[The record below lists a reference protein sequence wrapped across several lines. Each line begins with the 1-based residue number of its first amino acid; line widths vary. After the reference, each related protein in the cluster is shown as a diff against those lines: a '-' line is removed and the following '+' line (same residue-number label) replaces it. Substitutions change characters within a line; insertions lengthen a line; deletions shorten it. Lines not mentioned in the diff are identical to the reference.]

1 MVQVTAKFIDE
12 LKILPRL
19 AFLCQIVLTWKVCM
33 WYMTLPDPSV
43 AQSSFV
49 SIVTAMLSA
58 SFALWLGKEA
68 KTDRGN
74 VNVTSS
80 DRSDY

>member
-33 WYMTLPDPSV
+33 WYMTLPDPSI

-74 VNVTSS
+74 VNVTNS

>member
-74 VNVTSS
+74 VNATNS

>member
-1 MVQVTAKFIDE
+1 MVQVTAKFMDE

-33 WYMTLPDPSV
+33 WYMTLPDPSI

-74 VNVTSS
+74 VNVTNS

>member
-1 MVQVTAKFIDE
+1 MVQITAKYIDE
-12 LKILPRL
+12 LKLLPRL

-68 KTDRGN
+68 KTDRGTGN
-74 VNVTSS
+74 ATVSNNS
-80 DRSDY
+80 DC

>member
-1 MVQVTAKFIDE
+1 MVQITASYIDE

-19 AFLCQIVLTWKVCM
+19 AFLCQIILTWKVCM

-68 KTDRGN
+68 KTDRGIKN
-74 VNVTSS
+74 ASS
-80 DRSDY
+80 TDRADY

>member
-1 MVQVTAKFIDE
+1 MVQLTASYIDQ

-58 SFALWLGKEA
+58 SFALWLGKES
-68 KTDRGN
+68 KTFQGN
-74 VNVTSS
+74 TH
-80 DRSDY
+80 D

>member
-1 MVQVTAKFIDE
+1 MVQLTASYIDE

-43 AQSSFV
+43 AQSSVV

-74 VNVTSS
+74 SNVTKF
-80 DRSDY
+80 DRADS

>member
-74 VNVTSS
+74 VNVTNS

>member
-19 AFLCQIVLTWKVCM
+19 AFLCQIVLTQKVCM
-33 WYMTLPDPSV
+33 WYMTLPDPSI

-68 KTDRGN
+68 KTDRGT
-74 VNVTSS
+74 VNVTNS

>member
-19 AFLCQIVLTWKVCM
+19 AFLCQIVLTWRVCM

-74 VNVTSS
+74 VNVTNS

>member
-1 MVQVTAKFIDE
+1 MVQLTASYIDQ

-58 SFALWLGKEA
+58 SFALWLGKES
-68 KTDRGN
+68 KTFQGN
-74 VNVTSS
+74 NH
-80 DRSDY
+80 D

>member
-1 MVQVTAKFIDE
+1 MVKLTASYIDE

-74 VNVTSS
+74 INVAKS
-80 DRSDY
+80 DRADC

>member
-1 MVQVTAKFIDE
+1 MVKITAEYLDS

-19 AFLCQIVLTWKVCM
+19 AFLAQILLTWKVCL

-68 KTDRGN
+68 KTDRG
-74 VNVTSS
+74 S
-80 DRSDY
+80 

>member
-1 MVQVTAKFIDE
+1 MVQITASYIDE

-19 AFLCQIVLTWKVCM
+19 AFLCQIILTWKVCM

-68 KTDRGN
+68 KTDRGTN
-74 VNVTSS
+74 NAT
-80 DRSDY
+80 DTYRSNN

>member
-33 WYMTLPDPSV
+33 WYMTLPDPSI

-68 KTDRGN
+68 KTDRGT
-74 VNVTSS
+74 VNVTNS